1 VLVLY
6 RIIRVKYEN
15 GVLKPLEPLEANEG
29 EELYIRIIEV
39 EKKKKILMKYK
50 GVLGP
55 VDSRLIEEAIEEAEH
70 L

>member
-1 VLVLY
+1 MY